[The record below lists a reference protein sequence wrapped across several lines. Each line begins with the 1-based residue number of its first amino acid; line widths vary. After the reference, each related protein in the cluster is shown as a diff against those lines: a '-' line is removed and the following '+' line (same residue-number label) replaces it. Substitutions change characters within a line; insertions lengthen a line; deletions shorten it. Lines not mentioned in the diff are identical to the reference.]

1 MKKQISAKQRTETP
15 LPPLDFAGFLRWTWR
30 QLTSMNTA
38 LLLLLLVALAAIPGS
53 LLPQR
58 TASIL
63 KVNNWKNEN
72 PSLAQIFDNLSLFDV
87 YGSFWFSAIYILL
100 MISLIGCVI
109 PRLKVYW
116 QSFNE
121 QPPSPP
127 IKIERFE
134 GYRKIQLTN
143 TSLNKI
149 EAELKNS
156 GWRINREGNG
166 LTAEKGY
173 AREAGNLVFHASM
186 IFLTIALALGAL
198 FSYRGTVIV
207 KEGNGFANTLTQ
219 YDDFRAGKLFNIES
233 MPNFFFTLNDFVV
246 EFERSIN
253 QTGSPRKFEAD
264 ITLNGKDDLMVLVNK
279 PFNVAGTKI
288 YLTGHGYAPR
298 VEILNQKQEIV
309 YSDSITFL
317 PQDGNF
323 TSTGVIK
330 IPDEKPQLGIKA
342 SFLPTANIDPMNGPI
357 STFPAL
363 DNPQLFMTL
372 WQGDLGVNEG
382 IAQSIYRLD
391 TTKMTE
397 LGIEELKPGETW
409 KTEQGMEIKFL
420 GVEQFASFQ
429 VAYEPGRYLALIGAS
444 LAMLGMFFGLG
455 IQRRKIWVLM
465 PKVQNGPSV
474 IEIAGL
480 AKSDSH
486 DINKDIDKVLQQL
499 GIIKIE
505 KKGNRSI

>member
-1 MKKQISAKQRTETP
+1 M
-15 LPPLDFAGFLRWTWR
+15 
-30 QLTSMNTA
+30 
-38 LLLLLLVALAAIPGS
+38 
-53 LLPQR
+53 
-58 TASIL
+58 
-63 KVNNWKNEN
+63 
-72 PSLAQIFDNLSLFDV
+72 
-87 YGSFWFSAIYILL
+87 
-100 MISLIGCVI
+100 
-109 PRLKVYW
+109 
-116 QSFNE
+116 
-121 QPPSPP
+121 
-127 IKIERFE
+127 
-134 GYRKIQLTN
+134 
-143 TSLNKI
+143 
-149 EAELKNS
+149 
-156 GWRINREGNG
+156 
-166 LTAEKGY
+166 
-173 AREAGNLVFHASM
+173 
-186 IFLTIALALGAL
+186 
-198 FSYRGTVIV
+198 
-207 KEGNGFANTLTQ
+207 
-219 YDDFRAGKLFNIES
+219 
-233 MPNFFFTLNDFVV
+233 
-246 EFERSIN
+246 
-253 QTGSPRKFEAD
+253 
-264 ITLNGKDDLMVLVNK
+264 
-279 PFNVAGTKI
+279 
-288 YLTGHGYAPR
+288 
-298 VEILNQKQEIV
+298 
-309 YSDSITFL
+309 

>member
-1 MKKQISAKQRTETP
+1 
-15 LPPLDFAGFLRWTWR
+15 
-30 QLTSMNTA
+30 
-38 LLLLLLVALAAIPGS
+38 
-53 LLPQR
+53 
-58 TASIL
+58 
-63 KVNNWKNEN
+63 
-72 PSLAQIFDNLSLFDV
+72 
-87 YGSFWFSAIYILL
+87 
-100 MISLIGCVI
+100 
-109 PRLKVYW
+109 
-116 QSFNE
+116 
-121 QPPSPP
+121 
-127 IKIERFE
+127 
-134 GYRKIQLTN
+134 
-143 TSLNKI
+143 
-149 EAELKNS
+149 
-156 GWRINREGNG
+156 
-166 LTAEKGY
+166 
-173 AREAGNLVFHASM
+173 
-186 IFLTIALALGAL
+186 LGAL

-298 VEILNQKQEIV
+298 IEILNQKQEIV

-429 VAYEPGRYLALIGAS
+429 VAYEPGRFLALIGAT